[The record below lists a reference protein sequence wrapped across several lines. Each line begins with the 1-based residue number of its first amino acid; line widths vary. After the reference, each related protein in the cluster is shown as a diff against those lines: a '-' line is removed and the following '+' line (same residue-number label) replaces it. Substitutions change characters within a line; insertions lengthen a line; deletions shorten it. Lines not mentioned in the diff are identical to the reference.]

1 MGRSKRLSLE
11 PGRLLLRL
19 ISLRRLIIMVASGWS
34 ISVGIAGWSMGGG
47 HGPFSRGLG
56 IGVDQVVE
64 IEIVTANSS
73 VLTVN
78 SQGTTIKDLD
88 GKITYSPST
97 DLYWAI
103 RGGGASAWGIVVAY
117 TFQTHPI
124 PTGGLSR
131 GIWVIAFGNNPT
143 LANNFISTYTSWS
156 LRLSNKW
163 SGLNLIS
170 PVVDNPTAPP
180 NITFI
185 LDYLYLGPNSDS
197 EFQENW
203 NNFTHC
209 YPNQGFSLVS
219 SYQNSWVY
227 INSTAVEKIYPIALL
242 SPTATSQGGIPSVLV
257 ERNRVSNLRWIIANS
272 LSQCVANTSKCIG
285 HQIYHDLTDNSNHNY
300 NRSAVGD
307 GMYSAVYHLIA
318 NAERQDMINYY
329 SLGDNSYFGESA
341 YDMVDWKGRLW
352 GDKYQR
358 LLGIKESV
366 DPDNVFWCNHCVGD
380 KE

>member
-1 MGRSKRLSLE
+1 VQQTIKFGAGATFAEAHQFASGNNR
-11 PGRLLLRL
+11 
-19 ISLRRLIIMVASGWS
+19 MVASGWA
-34 ISVGIAGWSMGGG
+34 ISVGIAGWSLGGG

-103 RGGGASAWGIVVAY
+103 RGGGASTWGIVIAY
-117 TFQTHPI
+117 TFKTHPI
-124 PTGGLSR
+124 PTGGLTR
-131 GIWVIAFGNNPT
+131 GIWVISFGDNPT

-163 SGLNLIS
+163 SGLNLIT

-180 NITFI
+180 NITFT

-209 YPNQGFSLVS
+209 YPNQGFLLVS
-219 SYQNSWVY
+219 SYQNSWDY
-227 INSTAVEKIYPIALL
+227 INSTAVEKIYPIAFL
-242 SPTATSQGGIPSVLV
+242 SPTATSQGGLPSVLV

-318 NAERQDMINYY
+318 IAERQDMINYY